1 MKQEF
6 KDLLLILTNRE
17 EYKKLI
23 CERYKESITD
33 FSDLLGD
40 NYEEMS
46 KLFYLYNRKY
56 LYWLDNNPKVAVK
69 EKDILFRRKFYNF
82 LKIVGPKM
90 LGCTQ
95 VFENRKKIDNPSCN
109 LEDDKVILPD
119 QPVIFIANHGFR
131 DDVLATTL
139 AAGRHAYLYCG
150 SLPLFYNQVEGLATS
165 LVGQIMVNRKSK
177 DSRKASVDKCLEVM
191 KYGSDII
198 LFPEGGWNKTKEQL
212 VLDLW
217 KGVYKLSCLRKCDV
231 VPISHYVRDLEI
243 VDKNNIIHTVVDNP
257 IPIYEMSE
265 KEALQTL
272 RDNLASWQYKMAE
285 IYGKTT
291 RDEELKGFKNS
302 DEKWENHLKKR
313 MVAVDRYDS
322 TIEKVS
328 DYRPKEKI
336 RIEDVYKPISEI
348 SNITKENI
356 NEVSYAKKLVKEK
369 EKTDFQRQF

>member
-1 MKQEF
+1 
-6 KDLLLILTNRE
+6 
-17 EYKKLI
+17 
-23 CERYKESITD
+23 
-33 FSDLLGD
+33 
-40 NYEEMS
+40 MS

-82 LKIVGPKM
+82 LKIVDTKM

-95 VFENRKKIDNPSCN
+95 LFKNKKKIDNPSCN